1 MSARF
6 LVILAAVAAATA
18 ALALAACDIGP
29 QLPASTAP
37 APAEGS
43 SDGAFQPVSD
53 VPIPDGARLDSE
65 RSLVLGSEDN
75 WTGRLVFSVSESSA
89 DAFARYHQEMQRFG
103 WTLITSVQAESS
115 VLTFSQGERIATI
128 QIDGRTLS
136 GATVAITM
144 SPRYADGGGAV
155 QMTPLGE

>member
-1 MSARF
+1 M
-6 LVILAAVAAATA
+6 VAA
-18 ALALAACDIGP
+18 ALALAACDSGP

-37 APAEGS
+37 ITAEG
-43 SDGAFQPVSD
+43 DTGAAFQPVSD
-53 VPIPDGARLDSE
+53 VPIPIGARLDSE
-65 RSLVLGSEDN
+65 RSLVFGGPDN
-75 WTGRLVFSVSESSA
+75 WTGRLVFNVGESSA

-128 QIDGRTLS
+128 QIDGRTLT